1 MLFRQW
7 KIAQILT
14 PGKPLLAHVPDPCNR
29 PMSNSHHCLPR
40 HFGMGLGLQW
50 RLSFAWTLCIDQSD
64 DLLPMP
70 FTRIFDRTKGL
81 SAEAPGAECHPWLR
95 TREL

>member
-14 PGKPLLAHVPDPCNR
+14 PGKPLSARMSNPGNR

-40 HFGMGLGLQW
+40 RFRMGLGQH
-50 RLSFAWTLCIDQSD
+50 RPLSFAWTLHIDQSD
-64 DLLPMP
+64 NLLPTPMPGAMPKPP
-70 FTRIFDRTKGL
+70 FTRTFDRT
-81 SAEAPGAECHPWLR
+81 
-95 TREL
+95 